1 MRTVGEALI
10 AKMESQTLTL
20 SSSSH
25 SSNKKNKKKQTK
37 MMRQQSRKSYQEED
51 KKKEQD
57 LTCPTKSVDLN
68 NKLMNS

>member
-25 SSNKKNKKKQTK
+25 SFNKTEQRNKDVQTTV
-37 MMRQQSRKSYQEED
+37 
-51 KKKEQD
+51 KEII
-57 LTCPTKSVDLN
+57 PEGG
-68 NKLMNS
+68 